1 MTTTERPR
9 KLNSRQAD
17 QARERLAML
26 EAARGRVA
34 LRALRPVRRGPWL
47 GGLGGRIHPNQTRLE
62 SEAAP

>member
-1 MTTTERPR
+1 MTTERPR
-9 KLNSRQAD
+9 KPNSRQAD

-47 GGLGGRIHPNQTRLE
+47 GARARPSQTRLE
-62 SEAAP
+62 TEAAT